1 MSLGVSELASPHSVV
16 TLSIDSP
23 SQDFLKFCIDIQPDR
38 NNAKNIIAN
47 FIPSNISQIKIIKSI
62 ETCLIV
68 RMKKILTLRPT
79 NYNCIYCFIIKIR
92 YIILE
97 MCYENL

>member
-1 MSLGVSELASPHSVV
+1 MSLGVSELASPHAVV

-38 NNAKNIIAN
+38 YKTKKIVAN
-47 FIPSNISQIKIIKSI
+47 FIPSNISQIKFIESI

-68 RMKKILTLRPT
+68 RMKKILTLRFT
-79 NYNCIYCFIIKIR
+79 NYSCIYCFIIKIR

-97 MCYENL
+97 MCYESL